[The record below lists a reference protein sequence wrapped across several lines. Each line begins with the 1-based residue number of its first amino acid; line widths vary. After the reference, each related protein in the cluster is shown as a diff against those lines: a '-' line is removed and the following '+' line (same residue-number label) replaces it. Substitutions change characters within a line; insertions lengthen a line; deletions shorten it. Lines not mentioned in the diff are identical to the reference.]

1 MSTGI
6 GIGIDQEQVRKLMQ
20 ELCIKPDRES
30 ALKAMIEGYG
40 NSTPTDD
47 LQRVIAYTT
56 KANELAFLTFMLGL
70 MVGSHSVVAEIGNEI
85 PNIIKKSMIVGAQHS
100 EEIKEMMMDE
110 GEAPAA
116 TAATPKKKA
125 PHYETDEERMY
136 G

>member
-1 MSTGI
+1 MPSI
-6 GIGIDQEQVRKLMQ
+6 GIGIDQEQVRKLMK

-85 PNIIKKSMIVGAQHS
+85 PNIIKKSMMVGAQHS
-100 EEIKEMMMDE
+100 EEIKELMNDMD

-116 TAATPKKKA
+116 TAAPAKKK
-125 PHYETDEERMY
+125 PDQTQDEERMY

>member
-1 MSTGI
+1 
-6 GIGIDQEQVRKLMQ
+6 
-20 ELCIKPDRES
+20 
-30 ALKAMIEGYG
+30 MIEGYG

-85 PNIIKKSMIVGAQHS
+85 PNIIKKSMMVGAQHS
-100 EEIKEMMMDE
+100 EEIKELMNGMDE
-110 GEAPAA
+110 GEAPTA
-116 TAATPKKKA
+116 TATAPKKK
-125 PHYETDEERMY
+125 PDQTEEERMY

>member
-1 MSTGI
+1 MSPGI
-6 GIGIDQEQVRKLMQ
+6 GIGIDQEQVRRLMA

-85 PNIIKKSMIVGAQHS
+85 PNIIKKSMMVGAQHS
-100 EEIKEMMMDE
+100 EEIKELMNGMDE
-110 GEAPAA
+110 GEAPTA
-116 TAATPKKKA
+116 TATAPKKK
-125 PHYETDEERMY
+125 PDQTEEERMY

>member
-1 MSTGI
+1 M
-6 GIGIDQEQVRKLMQ
+6 K

-85 PNIIKKSMIVGAQHS
+85 PNIIKKSMMVGAQHS
-100 EEIKEMMMDE
+100 EEIKELMNDMD

-116 TAATPKKKA
+116 TAATPKKKTDR
-125 PHYETDEERMY
+125 TDEERMY